1 MFGFLS
7 LLLGQSPDTERAL
20 GRCQEA
26 QILTLVALTLAMSLT
41 QLTLHFPICTRRTS
55 DGFQDPFSP
64 ETVKL
69 MTDPGRTPAPSS
81 PPPAITGGSD
91 TLTFLCFLEFVR
103 TLGTALG
110 PSHKL
115 CDPGCVTQGSLPKP
129 FLSCH
134 KFT

>member
-69 MTDPGRTPAPSS
+69 MTDPGRSDPCPLIS
-81 PPPAITGGSD
+81 PT
-91 TLTFLCFLEFVR
+91 
-103 TLGTALG
+103 
-110 PSHKL
+110 SHHWGFRYT
-115 CDPGCVTQGSLPKP
+115 DLPLLP
-129 FLSCH
+129 
-134 KFT
+134 

>member
-1 MFGFLS
+1 MFGFSHFSWAS
-7 LLLGQSPDTERAL
+7 LQIQKEPWGGLKGSPNSN
-20 GRCQEA
+20 
-26 QILTLVALTLAMSLT
+26 LVALTLAMSLT

-91 TLTFLCFLEFVR
+91 TLTFLCF
-103 TLGTALG
+103 
-110 PSHKL
+110 P
-115 CDPGCVTQGSLPKP
+115 
-129 FLSCH
+129 
-134 KFT
+134 